1 MSGGPNYC
9 SNCGEKLDENLKI
22 DECPKCHTALHEHY
36 KHIES
41 SPPRMV
47 EQLPYKSPGTA
58 ALIAFIGGI
67 FALPGIGHIYVGKV
81 GRGIG
86 ILILGLILY
95 ALSVATIFSVGFL
108 ASIEQPNS
116 APEYASAGIGVIA
129 MMLVFSIA
137 YIVLFIW
144 QIFNARK
151 LAKKFNELVRT
162 TSKEPW

>member
-1 MSGGPNYC
+1 LGTRNNFC
-9 SNCGEKLDENLKI
+9 SNCGEKLDVDVDIE
-22 DECPKCHTALHEHY
+22 ECPKCHTALHEHS
-36 KHIES
+36 KHIQ
-41 SPPRMV
+41 SPPSVV

-95 ALSVATIFSVGFL
+95 ALSVATIFSLGFL
-108 ASIEQPNS
+108 ASLEQPNS
-116 APEYASAGIGVIA
+116 ASEYASAGIGAIA

-151 LAKKFNELVRT
+151 LAKKFNELVKST
-162 TSKEPW
+162 GKEPW